1 MFSKKPR
8 QVWTAGVVTLFPGSF
23 PGTLGM
29 SICGKALD
37 RGIWALKTLDIR
49 DFAVDRHKTV
59 DSSPYGGGPGMVL
72 RPDVLDRTLEAIS
85 DVPGRRI
92 CLSPRGRRFDQAFAK
107 ELAHEPGVVLVCGR
121 YEGIDQR
128 VIEAREMEEVSLGDF
143 VLTGGEIAAQALLD
157 ATVRLLPGVIGS
169 EQGLDEESFEDGLL
183 EYPQY
188 THPKIWKGRSVPEV
202 LLSGNHKKI
211 AEWKKQQ
218 SELVTPVSYTHLRAH
233 ETDQYLVCRLLLEKK
248 KK

>member
-8 QVWTAGVVTLFPGSF
+8 QVWTAGVVTLFPRSF

-143 VLTGGEIAAQALLD
+143 VLSGGEIAAQALLD

-218 SELVTPVSYTHLRAH
+218 SELVTRNYRPDLWEAYEGVKL
-233 ETDQYLVCRLLLEKK
+233 QI
-248 KK
+248 

>member
-8 QVWTAGVVTLFPGSF
+8 QVWTAGVVTLFPESF
-23 PGTLGM
+23 PGALGM

-218 SELVTPVSYTHLRAH
+218 SELVTRNYRPDLWEAYEGVKVQL
-233 ETDQYLVCRLLLEKK
+233 
-248 KK
+248 

>member
-8 QVWTAGVVTLFPGSF
+8 QVWTAGVVTLFPRSF

-128 VIEAREMEEVSLGDF
+128 VIEVREMEEVSLGDF

-169 EQGLDEESFEDGLL
+169 EQGRDEESFEDGLL

-218 SELVTPVSYTHLRAH
+218 SELVTRNYRPDLWEAYEGVKVQL
-233 ETDQYLVCRLLLEKK
+233 
-248 KK
+248 

>member
-1 MFSKKPR
+1 
-8 QVWTAGVVTLFPGSF
+8 
-23 PGTLGM
+23 M

-72 RPDVLDRTLEAIS
+72 RPDVLDKTLEAIS
-85 DVPGRRI
+85 DAPGRRI

-218 SELVTPVSYTHLRAH
+218 SELVTRNYRPDLWEAYEGVKV
-233 ETDQYLVCRLLLEKK
+233 QI
-248 KK
+248 

>member
-1 MFSKKPR
+1 M
-8 QVWTAGVVTLFPGSF
+8 
-23 PGTLGM
+23 LGM

-72 RPDVLDRTLEAIS
+72 RPDVLDKTLEAIS

-218 SELVTPVSYTHLRAH
+218 SELVTRNYRPDLWEAYEGVKV
-233 ETDQYLVCRLLLEKK
+233 QI
-248 KK
+248 

>member
-85 DVPGRRI
+85 YVPGRRI

-218 SELVTPVSYTHLRAH
+218 SELVTRNYRPDLWEAYEGVKV
-233 ETDQYLVCRLLLEKK
+233 QI
-248 KK
+248 

>member
-8 QVWTAGVVTLFPGSF
+8 QVWTAGVVTLFPQSF

-72 RPDVLDRTLEAIS
+72 RPDVLDKTLEAIS

-218 SELVTPVSYTHLRAH
+218 SELVTRNYRPDLWEAYEGVKV
-233 ETDQYLVCRLLLEKK
+233 QI
-248 KK
+248 

>member
-169 EQGLDEESFEDGLL
+169 EQGLNEESFEDGLL

-218 SELVTPVSYTHLRAH
+218 SELVTRNYRPDLWEAYEGVKV
-233 ETDQYLVCRLLLEKK
+233 QI
-248 KK
+248 

>member
-37 RGIWALKTLDIR
+37 RGIWALKTLNIR

-218 SELVTPVSYTHLRAH
+218 SELVTRNYRPDLWEAYEGVKV
-233 ETDQYLVCRLLLEKK
+233 QI
-248 KK
+248 

>member
-8 QVWTAGVVTLFPGSF
+8 QVWTAGVVTLFPRSF

-157 ATVRLLPGVIGS
+157 ATVRLLPRVIGS

-218 SELVTPVSYTHLRAH
+218 SELVTRNYRPDLWEAYEGVKV
-233 ETDQYLVCRLLLEKK
+233 QI
-248 KK
+248 

>member
-85 DVPGRRI
+85 HVPGRRI

-121 YEGIDQR
+121 YEGIEQR

-211 AEWKKQQ
+211 AEWIKQQ
-218 SELVTPVSYTHLRAH
+218 SELVTGNYRPDLWEAYEGVK
-233 ETDQYLVCRLLLEKK
+233 VPI
-248 KK
+248 

>member
-8 QVWTAGVVTLFPGSF
+8 QVWTAGVVTLFPRSF

-218 SELVTPVSYTHLRAH
+218 SELVTRNYRPDLWEAYEGIKVQL
-233 ETDQYLVCRLLLEKK
+233 
-248 KK
+248 

>member
-23 PGTLGM
+23 PGALGM

-85 DVPGRRI
+85 HVPGRRI

-143 VLTGGEIAAQALLD
+143 VLAGGEIAAQALLD

-169 EQGLDEESFEDGLL
+169 EQGLNEESFEDGLL

-218 SELVTPVSYTHLRAH
+218 SELVTRNYRPDLWEAYEGVKV
-233 ETDQYLVCRLLLEKK
+233 QI
-248 KK
+248 

>member
-85 DVPGRRI
+85 HVPGRRI

-157 ATVRLLPGVIGS
+157 ATMRLLPGVIGS

-218 SELVTPVSYTHLRAH
+218 SELVTRNYRPDLWEAYEGVKV
-233 ETDQYLVCRLLLEKK
+233 QI
-248 KK
+248 

>member
-85 DVPGRRI
+85 HVPGRRI

-169 EQGLDEESFEDGLL
+169 EQGLNEESFEDGLL

-218 SELVTPVSYTHLRAH
+218 SELVTRNYRPDLWEAYEGVKV
-233 ETDQYLVCRLLLEKK
+233 QI
-248 KK
+248 

>member
-1 MFSKKPR
+1 MFSEKPR

-85 DVPGRRI
+85 GVPGRRI

-218 SELVTPVSYTHLRAH
+218 SELVTRNYRPDLWEAYEGVKV
-233 ETDQYLVCRLLLEKK
+233 QI
-248 KK
+248 

>member
-85 DVPGRRI
+85 HVPGRRI
-92 CLSPRGRRFDQAFAK
+92 CLSPSGRRFDQAFAK

-169 EQGLDEESFEDGLL
+169 EQGLNEESFEDGLL
-183 EYPQY
+183 EYP
-188 THPKIWKGRSVPEV
+188 
-202 LLSGNHKKI
+202 
-211 AEWKKQQ
+211 
-218 SELVTPVSYTHLRAH
+218 PVSYTHLTLPTIR
-233 ETDQYLVCRLLLEKK
+233 TV
-248 KK
+248 

>member
-8 QVWTAGVVTLFPGSF
+8 QVWTAGVVTLFPRSF

-85 DVPGRRI
+85 HVPGRRI

-218 SELVTPVSYTHLRAH
+218 SELVTRNYRPDLWEAYEGVKI
-233 ETDQYLVCRLLLEKK
+233 QI
-248 KK
+248 

>member
-128 VIEAREMEEVSLGDF
+128 IIEAREMEEVSLGDF

-218 SELVTPVSYTHLRAH
+218 SELVTRNYRPDLWEAYEGFKV
-233 ETDQYLVCRLLLEKK
+233 QI
-248 KK
+248 

>member
-8 QVWTAGVVTLFPGSF
+8 QVWTAGVVTLFPRSF

-107 ELAHEPGVVLVCGR
+107 ELAHEAGVVLVCGR

-218 SELVTPVSYTHLRAH
+218 SELVTRNYRPDLWEAYEGVKV
-233 ETDQYLVCRLLLEKK
+233 QI
-248 KK
+248 

>member
-37 RGIWALKTLDIR
+37 RGIWALKTWDIR

-143 VLTGGEIAAQALLD
+143 VLSGGEIAAQALLD

-218 SELVTPVSYTHLRAH
+218 SELVTRNYRPDLWEAYEGVKV
-233 ETDQYLVCRLLLEKK
+233 QI
-248 KK
+248 

>member
-37 RGIWALKTLDIR
+37 RGIWALKTWDIR

-59 DSSPYGGGPGMVL
+59 DGSPYGGGPGMVL

-218 SELVTPVSYTHLRAH
+218 SELVTRNYRPDLWEAYEGVKV
-233 ETDQYLVCRLLLEKK
+233 QI
-248 KK
+248 

>member
-8 QVWTAGVVTLFPGSF
+8 QVWTAGVVTLFPRSF

-59 DSSPYGGGPGMVL
+59 ESSPYGGGPGMVL

-218 SELVTPVSYTHLRAH
+218 SELVTRNYRPDLWEAYEGVKV
-233 ETDQYLVCRLLLEKK
+233 QI
-248 KK
+248 

>member
-218 SELVTPVSYTHLRAH
+218 SELVTRNYRPDLWEAYEGVKA
-233 ETDQYLVCRLLLEKK
+233 QI
-248 KK
+248 

>member
-218 SELVTPVSYTHLRAH
+218 SELVTRNYRPDLWEAYEGVKL
-233 ETDQYLVCRLLLEKK
+233 QI
-248 KK
+248 

>member
-8 QVWTAGVVTLFPGSF
+8 QVWTAGVVTLFPESF

-188 THPKIWKGRSVPEV
+188 TQPKIWKGRSVPEV

-218 SELVTPVSYTHLRAH
+218 SELVTRSYRPDLWEAY
-233 ETDQYLVCRLLLEKK
+233 EGVKVQI
-248 KK
+248 

>member
-107 ELAHEPGVVLVCGR
+107 DLAHEPGVVLVCGR

-218 SELVTPVSYTHLRAH
+218 SELVTRNYRPDLWEAYEGVKV
-233 ETDQYLVCRLLLEKK
+233 QI
-248 KK
+248 

>member
-8 QVWTAGVVTLFPGSF
+8 QVWTAGVATLFPRSF

-107 ELAHEPGVVLVCGR
+107 ELANEPGVVLVCGR

-218 SELVTPVSYTHLRAH
+218 SELVTRNYRPDLWEAYEGVKV
-233 ETDQYLVCRLLLEKK
+233 QI
-248 KK
+248 

>member
-202 LLSGNHKKI
+202 LLSGNHKRI

-218 SELVTPVSYTHLRAH
+218 SELVTRSYRPDLWEAYAGAKVQIR
-233 ETDQYLVCRLLLEKK
+233 
-248 KK
+248 

>member
-85 DVPGRRI
+85 HVPGRRI

-218 SELVTPVSYTHLRAH
+218 SELVTRNYRPDLWEAYESVKV
-233 ETDQYLVCRLLLEKK
+233 QI
-248 KK
+248 

>member
-8 QVWTAGVVTLFPGSF
+8 QVWTAGVVTLFPQSF

-218 SELVTPVSYTHLRAH
+218 SELVTRNYRPDLWEAYEGVKV
-233 ETDQYLVCRLLLEKK
+233 QI
-248 KK
+248 

>member
-128 VIEAREMEEVSLGDF
+128 IIEAREMEEVSLGDF

-218 SELVTPVSYTHLRAH
+218 SELVTRNYRPDLWEAYEGVKV
-233 ETDQYLVCRLLLEKK
+233 QI
-248 KK
+248 

>member
-72 RPDVLDRTLEAIS
+72 RPDVLDRTLEAVS
-85 DVPGRRI
+85 HVPGRRI

-218 SELVTPVSYTHLRAH
+218 SELVTRNYRPDLWEAYEGVKV
-233 ETDQYLVCRLLLEKK
+233 QI
-248 KK
+248 

>member
-72 RPDVLDRTLEAIS
+72 RPDVLDKTLEAIS

-218 SELVTPVSYTHLRAH
+218 SELVTRNYRPDLWEAYEGVKV
-233 ETDQYLVCRLLLEKK
+233 QI
-248 KK
+248 

>member
-85 DVPGRRI
+85 HVPGRRI

-218 SELVTPVSYTHLRAH
+218 SELVTRNYRPDLWEAYEGVKVQL
-233 ETDQYLVCRLLLEKK
+233 
-248 KK
+248 

>member
-1 MFSKKPR
+1 M
-8 QVWTAGVVTLFPGSF
+8 
-23 PGTLGM
+23 LGM

-72 RPDVLDRTLEAIS
+72 RPDVLDRTLEAIA

-218 SELVTPVSYTHLRAH
+218 SELVTRNYRPDLWEAYEGVKV
-233 ETDQYLVCRLLLEKK
+233 QI
-248 KK
+248 

>member
-218 SELVTPVSYTHLRAH
+218 SELVTRNYRPDLWEAYEGVK
-233 ETDQYLVCRLLLEKK
+233 V
-248 KK
+248 

>member
-8 QVWTAGVVTLFPGSF
+8 QVWTAGVVTLFPRSF

-218 SELVTPVSYTHLRAH
+218 SELVTRNYRPDLWEAYEGVKVQL
-233 ETDQYLVCRLLLEKK
+233 
-248 KK
+248 